1 MGEADDKAKTTKKAK
16 AAREAKA
23 TDKEKEKAKDGGETH
38 PNAETKGK
46 AEETHR
52 KPTTPTLKPK
62 RAKPKQKVLG
72 TKAIAAI
79 VTSGAT
85 LAETAE

>member
-1 MGEADDKAKTTKKAK
+1 MTKAK
-16 AAREAKA
+16 AAKKAKA

-38 PNAETKGK
+38 PNAEIKGK
-46 AEETHR
+46 AEEIHR

-62 RAKPKQKVLG
+62 RAKPKQKALG
-72 TKAIAAI
+72 TKAIAA
-79 VTSGAT
+79 TAASGAT